1 VSSFFCSLEI
11 WSWNSSEAEELGGA
25 LETRSRRAMAC
36 SRLLCDVSNASFREG
51 SVTISS
57 IGMMG
62 GGKLESL
69 RLVNLE
75 RCIEHEAVV
84 VPSMGI
90 G

>member
-1 VSSFFCSLEI
+1 
-11 WSWNSSEAEELGGA
+11 
-25 LETRSRRAMAC
+25 
-36 SRLLCDVSNASFREG
+36 
-51 SVTISS
+51 
-57 IGMMG
+57 MG